1 LPEDTFPGD
10 AALGRMDGIHL
21 LGQSAT
27 YPDAGAFLDAR
38 FGPGAPPEFG
48 TPFDDVGAALASGRS
63 TTSGAKRDAAY
74 AKANDAIR
82 GHIPMIPIARTAS
95 NAAFRAD
102 VMGAA
107 TSPLRLE
114 HFAAMT
120 PGDRR
125 QLVWLTTAEPAGLYC
140 ADERDSVS
148 DLVCAQLG
156 ESLYGY
162 DPTSAATIPSLAK
175 VCDPNADLTVW
186 TCTLRSGVTFHDGSL
201 LDANDVVLSFAV
213 QWDAEHKL
221 HRGHDGTFATFAARF
236 GGFLNAP
243 AQPPGG

>member
-1 LPEDTFPGD
+1 
-10 AALGRMDGIHL
+10 
-21 LGQSAT
+21 
-27 YPDAGAFLDAR
+27 
-38 FGPGAPPEFG
+38 
-48 TPFDDVGAALASGRS
+48 
-63 TTSGAKRDAAY
+63 
-74 AKANDAIR
+74 
-82 GHIPMIPIARTAS
+82 
-95 NAAFRAD
+95 
-102 VMGAA
+102 
-107 TSPLRLE
+107 
-114 HFAAMT
+114 MT

-125 QLVWLTTAEPAGLYC
+125 QLVWLSTAEPAGLYC
-140 ADERDSVS
+140 ADETDPVS
-148 DLVCAQLG
+148 DLVCAQLS

-175 VCDPNADLTVW
+175 VCDPDADLTVW

-243 AQPPGG
+243 APPGGDRRAADLRPAAGRSAGSTGRADAGSRDARERRPASASPPGWGSGGPSPGPVRSIRRRPPRNGRRPRGACP